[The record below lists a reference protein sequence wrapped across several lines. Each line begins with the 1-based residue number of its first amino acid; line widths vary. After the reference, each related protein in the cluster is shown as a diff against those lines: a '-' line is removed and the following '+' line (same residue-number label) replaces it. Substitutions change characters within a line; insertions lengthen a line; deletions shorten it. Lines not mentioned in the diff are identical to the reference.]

1 MYTKGNSNMNK
12 TVIEYLEGYFDG
24 QLNESISDDNIMEA
38 FNELLET
45 ADAVAEYINELRM
58 PGVIRKMRARRV
70 ADRKQTSSNI
80 LGVRSAAETL
90 GLAKGDLARSNR
102 SFELSKRHGK
112 QAERLR
118 KVVGRAR

>member
-1 MYTKGNSNMNK
+1 MNN
-12 TVIEYLEGYFDG
+12 TILEYLEGYFG
-24 QLNESISDDNIMEA
+24 GELNESTSDEDIMEA

-58 PGVIRKMRARRV
+58 PGVIRKRRARRV

-90 GLAKGDLARSNR
+90 GLAKGDLAKSDR
-102 SFELSKRHGK
+102 SFKLSTRHGK

>member
-1 MYTKGNSNMNK
+1 MNN
-12 TVIEYLEGYFDG
+12 TILEYLEGYFG
-24 QLNESISDDNIMEA
+24 GELNESTSDDDIMEA

-45 ADAVAEYINELRM
+45 ADEVAEYLNELRM
-58 PGVIRKMRARRV
+58 PGVIRRLRARRV

-90 GLAKGDLARSNR
+90 GPNMAQSDRDFERST
-102 SFELSKRHGK
+102 RHYN